1 MRRGHRKLPR
11 QPNSWQSSILVHAT
25 NHTSHTV
32 RKTPRVTGIRSFPG
46 IKCLMKNS
54 NQKRPQMEEQKERKE
69 VFYGRK
75 LWFPTSISHHPRS
88 CFFGPSP
95 CQCLPGAFLSP
106 GIKSSHS
113 LECLLA
119 KYLPGSSSTPAQQW
133 TSPRLTSQLPA
144 AALIRGCYH
153 MKGDSGSCQSRSCPY
168 FPSLLFQSCIHVE
181 GSSAFCF
188 SLPRL
193 TWPRSPGPHSTSRNG
208 TPPASHLSAD
218 VFLLPEKD
226 PGGMPKWAGALFPAL
241 PAYTN
246 LHVDLWYGLAPKPHT
261 TVYLLTV

>member
-1 MRRGHRKLPR
+1 
-11 QPNSWQSSILVHAT
+11 
-25 NHTSHTV
+25 
-32 RKTPRVTGIRSFPG
+32 
-46 IKCLMKNS
+46 
-54 NQKRPQMEEQKERKE
+54 MEEQKERKE

-193 TWPRSPGPHSTSRNG
+193 TWPRSPDRIP
-208 TPPASHLSAD
+208 
-218 VFLLPEKD
+218 LLE
-226 PGGMPKWAGALFPAL
+226 MVL
-241 PAYTN
+241 PQQVT
-246 LHVDLWYGLAPKPHT
+246 
-261 TVYLLTV
+261 